1 MFLLQWL
8 AWKRLPASCFLDHI
22 AISICAVGEVKET
35 QSTRGKKNHQ
45 KNSKTGRAVDAK
57 QCLILP
63 FPIFHR
69 VLLKHHLSIF
79 K

>member
-35 QSTRGKKNHQ
+35 QSTRGKKIIRKIQ
-45 KNSKTGRAVDAK
+45 K
-57 QCLILP
+57 QEEQ
-63 FPIFHR
+63 
-69 VLLKHHLSIF
+69 
-79 K
+79 